1 MVLLIVGAAA
11 TLVLIMQLGRMAL
24 KGLPARDA
32 APLATGALEL
42 PFEVAR

>member
-1 MVLLIVGAAA
+1 
-11 TLVLIMQLGRMAL
+11 LIMQLGRMAL
-24 KGLPARDA
+24 KGLPAR